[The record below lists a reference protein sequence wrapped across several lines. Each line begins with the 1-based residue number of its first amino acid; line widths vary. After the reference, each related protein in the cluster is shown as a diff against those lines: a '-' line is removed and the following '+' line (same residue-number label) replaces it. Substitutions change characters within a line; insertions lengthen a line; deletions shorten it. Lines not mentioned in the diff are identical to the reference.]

1 MPTRESRARDGQTP
15 GRGVRSRDRAPD
27 GRCAMA
33 ASDGP
38 GPETWEYDV
47 LAVAETGGVSLR
59 HIAFD
64 IFAREGLVEHFGI
77 PEERFKALLERLELL
92 YSVENPYH
100 CALHAAVRVR
110 RAARLKAALRV
121 PALPALALRK
131 TTAPLRERSRR
142 APLST
147 DSPRFPHLT

>member
-1 MPTRESRARDGQTP
+1 
-15 GRGVRSRDRAPD
+15 
-27 GRCAMA
+27 MA

-38 GPETWEYDV
+38 GPEAWEYDV

-64 IFAREGLVEHFGI
+64 IFAREGLVEAFDI

-100 CALHAAVRVR
+100 CALHAAVRLR
-110 RAARLKAALRV
+110 HPPPETRAPPDPRF
-121 PALPALALRK
+121 PALA
-131 TTAPLRERSRR
+131 APKNEHRRSGMPRSASRR
-142 APLST
+142 PTRPTRRL
-147 DSPRFPHLT
+147 